1 MLSGQQDERAA
12 HGTQRRFDI
21 GRHGAESCRFNR
33 RGAGQFHAFICL
45 QQSAGQI
52 GIKIGIAPRLEHA
65 AAMVRR
71 AGIGAA
77 GEHPAPP
84 GRLIGHR
91 IGDDGARPHLPRHIE
106 RQHGWVEQH
115 QPRDTIR
122 AHACGQQRHGRAHGM
137 ACQYPG
143 AAAVDHI
150 QQVREIE
157 REVIPALEVPRI
169 PVQPGEAVPAR
180 IADGDGKAIRQ
191 RRQHGLVK
199 LRVHAGGVGKV
210 QARASAHLQC

>member
-1 MLSGQQDERAA
+1 
-12 HGTQRRFDI
+12 
-21 GRHGAESCRFNR
+21 
-33 RGAGQFHAFICL
+33 
-45 QQSAGQI
+45 
-52 GIKIGIAPRLEHA
+52 
-65 AAMVRR
+65 MVSR

-91 IGDDGARPHLPRHIE
+91 IGDDGARPHLARHIE
-106 RQHGWVEQH
+106 RQHGRIEQH

-122 AHACGQQRHGRAHGM
+122 AHRSCQQRHGRAHRV
-137 ACQYPG
+137 ASQDPG
-143 AAAVDHI
+143 AAPVDHI

-169 PVQPGEAVPAR
+169 TVQTSVAMPAR
-180 IADGDGKAIRQ
+180 IADGGGKAIRQ

-199 LRVHAGGVGKV
+199 LRVHAGSVGEV
-210 QARASAHLQC
+210 QAWASARLQC